1 MKVENVLPTLSS
13 IEINVKDINTDPV
26 IVDVK
31 AL

>member
-13 IEINVKDINTDPV
+13 IEVNVKNIESDPV
-26 IVDVK
+26 VVDLK